1 MAGCCRVGRKA
12 DLVLRGFVFGGW
24 FCTVASGR
32 AGLLQPADAG
42 SCQRAATIRSGRWH
56 FRTPPDLAWSGGGVL
71 ARHTWRA
78 AVAWGGKLVWF
89 CGALCLAGGF
99 VLWRLGVSG
108 WGLVWFCGALCL
120 AGGFVL
126 LRLGVSGC
134 CSRLTLVRVSKLPQ
148 TAKAGD
154 NTPSRPNLPCTG
166 GGCWPAI
173 RGGLL
178 SRVAVDCCQVGT
190 CFQASKPVAACQS
203 RRRHSR
209 VSTVLNS
216 SVKRRSVSLASC
228 SRPSLVPSAPAA
240 IIRATSNS
248 HSLKTNQI
256 GRASCRERV

>member
-56 FRTPPDLAWSGGGVL
+56 FRTPPDLAWYGRGVL

-78 AVAWGGKLVWF
+78 AVAWGGKLIWF

-108 WGLVWFCGALCL
+108 
-120 AGGFVL
+120 
-126 LRLGVSGC
+126 C
-134 CSRLTLVRVSKLPQ
+134 CSRLTLVRVSELPQ

-154 NTPSRPNLPCTG
+154 NTPPRPNLPGTG

-178 SRVAVDCCQVGT
+178 SRGAESWSGFAGLCVWRVVLYCGGWACRG
-190 CFQASKPVAACQS
+190 VAA
-203 RRRHSR
+203 
-209 VSTVLNS
+209 
-216 SVKRRSVSLASC
+216 
-228 SRPSLVPSAPAA
+228 
-240 IIRATSNS
+240 
-248 HSLKTNQI
+248 
-256 GRASCRERV
+256 G